1 MNKLR
6 LISILILFVRC
17 TALLSQDKLFDFT
30 GTVVDNDT
38 RKPIEACLV
47 AIPDRQLWAITDE
60 AGRFSIPKLRAGVY
74 NYEVSYIGYRRY
86 QGVITVN
93 ETATAGSWD
102 IVIRLEEQSLA
113 LDEVTVTAKETKL
126 RSASVIDRTAIQHI
140 QAKSVE
146 DMLQLVPGGLT
157 KNPNL
162 ATAGQAYVREISV
175 NANNA
180 MGTTVLVDG
189 APLSNDANIQVLSTA
204 RSGIRLSE
212 NESSAGLYQST
223 AGRGYD
229 LRTLSPDN
237 VESVEVIRGIAGV
250 EYGNLTSGAM
260 IIKTKSGATPL
271 EIKAKTD
278 EFSKMFYGG
287 KGFSLGRNAGAVNL
301 SVDYTQ
307 SYTDTR
313 RKYEGYERIT
323 ANAGYS
329 NVFMKSSRPL
339 TFNLRVAYFRNINSR
354 KSDPQLRTEER
365 IDNKNQGVR
374 FTLEGNWRL
383 NTTLVSNL
391 DYSFM
396 VSRSHQMD
404 YEKRFTVLHTGI
416 TPIAES
422 TVDGEFESRYL
433 NASYYSERTVD
444 GKPLNVF
451 AQIKLNKLIPLGEN
465 AFINLKIG
473 GDWKQDSNDG
483 DGLVFDPLHPPVI
496 NSVQTIRPR
505 SYKSIPALS
514 IGSVFME
521 NKTQLPIGR
530 TQLTLQGGVRLSNL
544 FVDPGAGMRDVSK
557 LEPRVN
563 AEYRLLD
570 KSDNRLFDNLSLV
583 GGFGISAKM
592 PSLLYLYPDK
602 AYFDESSLTYL
613 KSDLSKGLAVM
624 TTRIIN
630 DTSNP
635 GLKASVNNKYEAGIA
650 AAIRKITGNVTFFY
664 EHVRDEFGFANVPV
678 IVPYYSYSIPAPGAG
693 ESRIDNFFYRDGAVY
708 YTQGGTE
715 HPASRALMHNI
726 RSYSSP
732 SNRNET
738 FKKGIEYTVN
748 LGQIPALKT
757 SVVVDGAWLHIRYK
771 SNEPSCQ
778 DVVTTLGTD
787 YPYMPLMPAGSGS
800 VNSRFNTN
808 FRFITHIPNLKM
820 IFSTTAQ
827 VVWSETSQNAYEDA
841 AGNPAYYMA
850 VDPQNGNGEIKA
862 HVNPIGFIDKN
873 GNYNPWKDEYYDIFQ
888 YRRMV
893 TIFTHN
899 NYFGKERY
907 PVTTILNFKLTKE
920 FSRILDFS
928 FIANNFLSI
937 AGKHKRTTASGY
949 ANLTIPLYFGAE
961 ITVKL

>member
-1 MNKLR
+1 VNILKLT
-6 LISILILFVRC
+6 SFLILLLHC
-17 TALLSQDKLFDFT
+17 SALLSQEKLFEFT
-30 GTVVDNDT
+30 GTVVDSDT
-38 RKPIEACLV
+38 RRPIEACLV
-47 AIPDRQLWAITDE
+47 AIPDRQLWAVTSED
-60 AGRFSIPKLRAGVY
+60 GRFRIPKLSAGVY
-74 NYEVSYIGYRRY
+74 NYEISYIGYRRHH
-86 QGVITVN
+86 GVFTVN
-93 ETATAGSWD
+93 DDAIAAGKS
-102 IVIRLEEQSLA
+102 IVIRLEVQSLA
-113 LDEVTVTAKETKL
+113 LGEVTVTAKETKL
-126 RSASVIDRTAIQHI
+126 RSASLIDRTAIQHI

-162 ATAGQAYVREISV
+162 AAAGQAYVREISV

-189 APLSNDANIQVLSTA
+189 APLSNDANIQVFSTA
-204 RSGIRLSE
+204 RNGISLSE
-212 NESSAGLYQST
+212 SESPNRVYQTT

-260 IIKTKSGATPL
+260 IIKTKSGTTPL

-287 KGFSLGRNAGAVNL
+287 KGFSLGPRAGTVNL

-313 RKYEGYERIT
+313 RKYEGYDRIT
-323 ANAGYS
+323 SNAGYS

-339 TFNLRVAYFRNINSR
+339 TFNLRLAYFRNINSR

-365 IDNKNQGVR
+365 IENRNQGLR

-383 NTTLVSNL
+383 NTALVSNL

-444 GKPLNVF
+444 GKPLNIF
-451 AQIKLNKLIPLGEN
+451 AQIKLNKLIPLGED
-465 AFINLKIG
+465 AFVNLKIG
-473 GDWKQDSNDG
+473 GDWKHDSNDG
-483 DGLVFDPLHPPVI
+483 DGLVFDPLHPPVVR
-496 NSVQTIRPR
+496 SVQTVRPR
-505 SYKSIPALS
+505 SYKSIPAMS
-514 IGSVFME
+514 IGSVFVE
-521 NKTQLPIGR
+521 DKTQWPIGR
-530 TQLTLQGGVRLSNL
+530 TQLTLQGGVRLSTL
-544 FVDPGAGMRDVSK
+544 FVDPSAGRNNIYK

-570 KSDNRLFDNLSLV
+570 KSNNRLFDHFSLV

-624 TTRIIN
+624 TTQIVN

-635 GLKASVNNKYEAGIA
+635 RLKATVNNKYEAGIA
-650 AAIRKITGNVTFFY
+650 ATVRKITGNITLFY
-664 EHVRDEFGFANVPV
+664 EHIKDEYGFATVPA
-678 IVPYYSYSIPAPGAG
+678 IVPYYSYSIPMPGAG
-693 ESRIDNFFYRDGAVY
+693 EKIDDFFYRDGAVY
-708 YTQGGTE
+708 YTQGGTVR
-715 HPASRALMHNI
+715 PASQTLMHNI

-738 FKKGIEYTVN
+738 VKKGIEYTLN

-757 SVVVDGAWLHIRYK
+757 SVVIDGAWLHIRHK
-771 SNEPSCQ
+771 SNEPFYQ

-787 YPYMPLMPAGSGS
+787 YPYMPLMPAGTGS
-800 VNSRFNTN
+800 INSRFNTN
-808 FRFITHIPNLKM
+808 FRFITHIPSLKM
-820 IFSTTAQ
+820 VFSTTAQ
-827 VVWSETSQNAYEDA
+827 IVWSETSQHTYEDA
-841 AGNPAYYMA
+841 AGRPVYYMA
-850 VDPQNGNGEIKA
+850 VDPQSGSSELKA
-862 HVNPIGFIDKN
+862 HVNPIGFIDKS
-873 GNYNPWKDEYYDIFQ
+873 GAYIPWKSEYYDVFQ
-888 YRRMV
+888 YRKMV
-893 TIFTHN
+893 TTYAHN
-899 NYFGKERY
+899 NYFGKESY
-907 PVTTILNFKLTKE
+907 PVTAILNFKLTKE

-928 FIANNFLSI
+928 FIANNLLSI
-937 AGKHKRTTASGY
+937 SRKYKLSASSGY

>member
-1 MNKLR
+1 LAFT
-6 LISILILFVRC
+6 LILHS
-17 TALLSQDKLFDFT
+17 AILLAQEKSFDFT
-30 GTVVDNDT
+30 GIVIDSDT

-60 AGRFSIPKLRAGVY
+60 AGRFAIPKLSTGVY
-74 NYEVSYIGYRRY
+74 NYEISYIGYRRY
-86 QGVITVN
+86 YGTMTVTDATVAGANNGV
-93 ETATAGSWD
+93 
-102 IVIRLEEQSLA
+102 VIPLEVQSLA
-113 LDEVTVTAKETKL
+113 LDEVTVTAKERKL
-126 RSASVIDRTAIQHI
+126 RSASIIDQTAIQHI
-140 QAKSVE
+140 QPKSVE
-146 DMLQLVPGGLT
+146 DMLQLIPGGLT

-162 ATAGQAYVREISV
+162 ATVGQAYVREISI

-212 NESSAGLYQST
+212 SESSSRLYQTT

-260 IIKTKSGATPL
+260 IIKTKSGATPI

-278 EFSKMFYGG
+278 EFSKMFYGS
-287 KGFSLGRNAGAVNL
+287 KGFSLGPNAGAMNL
-301 SVDYTQ
+301 SLDYTQ
-307 SYTDTR
+307 SYSDTR
-313 RKYEGYERIT
+313 KKYEGYDRIT
-323 ANAGYS
+323 SNIGYS
-329 NVFMKSSRPL
+329 NVFMKSARPL

-365 IDNKNQGVR
+365 IENKNQGIR

-391 DYSFM
+391 EYSFM
-396 VSRSHQMD
+396 FSRSHQVD

-444 GKPLNVF
+444 GKPLNIF

-465 AFINLKIG
+465 TFANLKIG
-473 GDWKQDSNDG
+473 ADWKRDSNDG

-505 SYKSIPALS
+505 SYKSIPAMN
-514 IGSVFME
+514 IGSVFIE
-521 NKTQLPIGR
+521 DKTQLPIGR
-530 TQLTLQGGVRLSNL
+530 TQLTMQGGIRLSNL
-544 FVDPGAGMRDVSK
+544 FVDKNAGIENMYK

-563 AEYRLLD
+563 VEYRFLD
-570 KSDNRLFDNLSLV
+570 KSNNQLFDDLSLV

-602 AYFDESSLTYL
+602 AYFDESSLTYM

-624 TTRIIN
+624 TTQIVS

-635 GLKASVNNKYEAGIA
+635 DLKATVNNKYEAGLA
-650 AAIRKITGNVTFFY
+650 GTIRKITGNITFFY
-664 EHVRDEFGFANVPV
+664 EHIKNEYGFTTVPV
-678 IVPYYSYSIPAPGAG
+678 IVPYYSYSIPTPALG
-693 ESRIDNFFYRDGAVY
+693 ESKIDNFFYRDGAVY
-708 YTQGGTE
+708 YTQGGIDY
-715 HPASRALMHNI
+715 PAAKTLMSNI

-738 FKKGIEYTVN
+738 VKKGIEYTLN

-757 SVVVDGAWLHIRYK
+757 SVVVDGAWLHIK
-771 SNEPSCQ
+771 HQSNEPFYQ
-778 DVVTTLGTD
+778 DVITTLGTG
-787 YPYMPLMPAGSGS
+787 YPYMPLMPAGAGS

-808 FRFITHIPNLKM
+808 FRFITHIPSLKM

-827 VVWSETSQNAYEDA
+827 IVWSETSQNTYEDA
-841 AGNPAYYMA
+841 SGKPVYYMA
-850 VDPQNGNGEIKA
+850 VDPQSGNNEEKA
-862 HVNPIGFIDKN
+862 HINPIGFIDKN
-873 GNYNPWKDEYYDIFQ
+873 GSYIPWKSEYYDIFQ

-893 TIFTHN
+893 TTYSHN

-907 PVTTILNFKLTKE
+907 PVTAILNFKLTKE

-928 FIANNFLSI
+928 FIANNLLSI
-937 AGKHKRTTASGY
+937 ARKHKLTTASGY
-949 ANLTIPLYFGAE
+949 TNLTIPLYFGAE